1 MFKIDDYII
10 YKGDVSKVADIKEIR
25 GNKYYMIDLIND
37 SSLKINLPAD
47 SKFIRPV
54 IKCDDALKLIDE
66 IPNME
71 VVHATNDK
79 ALEQTYKK
87 LLSSDS
93 VSDLLVILKTTYLR
107 NKKRSDNG
115 KKCGSIDTYYYD
127 ETVKKLFLEL
137 SISLK
142 LDMNTIE
149 NILIEQINK

>member
-10 YKGDVSKVADIKEIR
+10 YKGDVSKVSGIKEIR

-47 SKFIRPV
+47 SKFIRPI
-54 IKCDDALKLIDE
+54 IKCEDALKLIDE

-71 VVHATNDK
+71 VVNDK

-107 NKKRSDNG
+107 NKKRSDSG

-142 LDMNTIE
+142 LDTNTIE